1 MEVMGNKI
9 PICKHCGKEYVE
21 NKDIPANFPEFIR
34 EAMKYRPACDCEE
47 KQEEKRREQEE
58 KERQRQCLMN
68 KVKRYKDISVIDKKF
83 LQSTFEN
90 SDMSDKH
97 MGMAKKYAD
106 SFIKHGSIDGGI
118 LFYGGV
124 GIGKTYASACICN
137 HLMENGKAV
146 LVMNLGLYL
155 IKIKREWA
163 EAENDV
169 LNYVKTCDLLV
180 IDDLGTENVSEFTK
194 EKMFNLID
202 TRYRA
207 NKPMIITTNLT
218 PSEIKEKLGNRIADR
233 IAGSCLEYEVKGE
246 SKRKFDKKAFAE
258 WLSA

>member
-1 MEVMGNKI
+1 MEIMGNKV
-9 PICKHCGKEYVE
+9 PVCKYCGKEYIE

-34 EAMKYRPACDCEE
+34 EAMRYRPACNCEE
-47 KQEEKRREQEE
+47 KQEKKRREEQE

-83 LQSTFEN
+83 LDSRFDN
-90 SDMSDKH
+90 ADMADKH
-97 MGMAKKYAD
+97 MAMAKKYAEN
-106 SFIKHGSIDGGI
+106 FIKYGTAEGGI
-118 LFYGGV
+118 LLYGGV
-124 GIGKTYASACICN
+124 GTGKTYATACICN
-137 HLMENGKAV
+137 ELMSNGKTV
-146 LVMNLGLYL
+146 LVMNLGLYYL
-155 IKIKREWA
+155 KLRREWA

-194 EKMFNLID
+194 EKIFNLID

-207 NKPMIITTNLT
+207 NKPMLITTNLT
-218 PSEIKEKLGNRIADR
+218 PDEIREKLGSRIADR

-258 WLSA
+258 WLTA

>member
-1 MEVMGNKI
+1 MEIMGNKV
-9 PICKHCGKEYVE
+9 PVCKYCGKEYIE

-34 EAMKYRPACDCEE
+34 EAMRYRPACNCEE
-47 KQEEKRREQEE
+47 KQEKKRREEQE

-83 LQSTFEN
+83 LDSRFDN
-90 SDMSDKH
+90 ADMADKH
-97 MGMAKKYAD
+97 MVMAKKYAEN
-106 SFIKHGSIDGGI
+106 FIKYGTAEGGI
-118 LFYGGV
+118 LLYGGV
-124 GIGKTYASACICN
+124 GTGKTYATACICN
-137 HLMENGKAV
+137 ELMSNGKTV
-146 LVMNLGLYL
+146 LVMNLGLYYL
-155 IKIKREWA
+155 KLRREWA

-207 NKPMIITTNLT
+207 NKPMLITTNLT
-218 PSEIKEKLGNRIADR
+218 PDEIREKLGSRIADR

-258 WLSA
+258 WLTA

>member
-1 MEVMGNKI
+1 MEIMGNKV
-9 PICKHCGKEYVE
+9 PVCKYCGKEYIE

-34 EAMKYRPACDCEE
+34 EAMRYRPACNCEE
-47 KQEEKRREQEE
+47 KQEKKRREEQE

-83 LQSTFEN
+83 LDSRFDN
-90 SDMSDKH
+90 ADMADKH
-97 MGMAKKYAD
+97 MAMTKKYAEN
-106 SFIKHGSIDGGI
+106 FIKYGTAEGGI
-118 LFYGGV
+118 LLYGGV
-124 GIGKTYASACICN
+124 GTGKTYATACICN
-137 HLMENGKAV
+137 ELMSNGKTV
-146 LVMNLGLYL
+146 LVMNLGLYYL
-155 IKIKREWA
+155 KLRREWA

-207 NKPMIITTNLT
+207 NKPMLITTNLT
-218 PSEIKEKLGNRIADR
+218 PDEIREKLGSRIADR

-258 WLSA
+258 WLTA

>member
-1 MEVMGNKI
+1 MEIIGNKV
-9 PICKHCGKEYVE
+9 PVCKYCGKEYVE
-21 NKDIPANFPEFIR
+21 NLNIPANFPEFIR
-34 EAMKYRPACDCEE
+34 EAMKYRPTCNCEE
-47 KQEEKRREQEE
+47 KQEEKRRELEE
-58 KERQRQCLMN
+58 KERQRQCLLN
-68 KVKRYKDISVIDKKF
+68 KVKKYRDISVIDKKF

-90 SDMSDKH
+90 SNMSDKH

-106 SFIKHGSIDGGI
+106 KFILDGTAQGGI

-124 GIGKTYASACICN
+124 GTGKTYASACICN
-137 HLMENGKAV
+137 QVMNNGKTV

-155 IKIKREWA
+155 LKIKREWA
-163 EAENDV
+163 EAEDDV

-180 IDDLGTENVSEFTK
+180 IDDLGTENISDFTR
-194 EKMFNLID
+194 EKIFNLID

-218 PSEIKEKLGNRIADR
+218 PDGIEKALGSRIADR
-233 IAGSCLEYEVKGE
+233 LAGSCLEYEVKGE

-258 WLSA
+258 WLTA

>member
-1 MEVMGNKI
+1 MEIMGNKV
-9 PICKHCGKEYVE
+9 PVCKYCGKEYIE

-34 EAMKYRPACDCEE
+34 EAMRYRPACNCEE
-47 KQEEKRREQEE
+47 KQEKKRREEQE

-83 LQSTFEN
+83 LDSRFDN
-90 SDMSDKH
+90 ADMADKH
-97 MGMAKKYAD
+97 MAMAKKYAEN
-106 SFIKHGSIDGGI
+106 FIKYGTAEGGI
-118 LFYGGV
+118 LLYGGV
-124 GIGKTYASACICN
+124 GTGKTYATACICN
-137 HLMENGKAV
+137 ELMSNEKTV
-146 LVMNLGLYL
+146 LVMNLGLYYL
-155 IKIKREWA
+155 KLRREWA

-207 NKPMIITTNLT
+207 NKPMLITTNLT
-218 PSEIKEKLGNRIADR
+218 PDEIREKLGSRIADR

-258 WLSA
+258 WLTA